1 MPGGEHSR
9 WDLKDGLGER
19 EFQIFQSWSMLLK
32 VKLNWFGVRE
42 LPLFGWHGEWSEWDR
57 VLKVVKIVEGA
68 FYVILYKFYIVFLC
82 RVILE
87 NCLFFLIY
95 HNETTDIVGNTLHF
109 RNAAIGLLNKI
120 EILVYVFE
128 LCWYDRILRYR

>member
-1 MPGGEHSR
+1 M
-9 WDLKDGLGER
+9 
-19 EFQIFQSWSMLLK
+19 
-32 VKLNWFGVRE
+32 
-42 LPLFGWHGEWSEWDR
+42 
-57 VLKVVKIVEGA
+57 KVVKIVEGA

-128 LCWYDRILRYR
+128 LC